1 MSVCLSLCMHVWLC
15 MCVRVCVY
23 IKQHSGSVCLFIVAS
38 VAVVVRN
45 RNSICS
51 SMFPFGLVWFGLVSL
66 CHLMTMLEVAIYIAC
81 RLTNCQQQFKSISPK
96 EREAKVFAVLSSNTS
111 KVIWRLQ
118 SVSERVVYSVDII
131 CIKGFN
137 GLRKGCIYSVHN
149 LDISV
154 VSFTSTHFAAQ
165 STKLFHIRD
174 QICFNFVSHQTYLER
189 ERKRERGRLELETH
203 VQHIK

>member
-1 MSVCLSLCMHVWLC
+1 MAEGAGGGKGRALIEPPIEQSHLATTVAFYVHNLYISFDISLLIYVCLYVCLSACMCDCVC
-15 MCVRVCVY
+15 ACVRVCVY

-96 EREAKVFAVLSSNTS
+96 EREAKMFAVLSSNTS
-111 KVIWRLQ
+111 KV
-118 SVSERVVYSVDII
+118 
-131 CIKGFN
+131 F
-137 GLRKGCIYSVHN
+137 
-149 LDISV
+149 
-154 VSFTSTHFAAQ
+154 
-165 STKLFHIRD
+165 
-174 QICFNFVSHQTYLER
+174 
-189 ERKRERGRLELETH
+189 
-203 VQHIK
+203 